1 MLKKTIKF
9 LVRSN
14 KLGRKLEES
23 TRAAI
28 TRQKKAKR
36 VRELRVERQWIS
48 KSRLVDDLGRIG
60 IDAGDTVYL
69 FSSLKSIG
77 FVDGGPQTLF
87 DALFEVL
94 TPEGTLMVP
103 TFTMPGGTMY
113 DACLTEGYIY
123 DPKTAKT
130 GLGIIPAMFLQ
141 QPNLHRSTHPTHNVS
156 AVGKHAQ
163 YLTESHHLASSTYGV
178 DSPFDRLVKL
188 DGKILGI
195 GVSVAPITLYHMVED
210 TLGDEF
216 PLPVRM
222 DATYPIKCRTHD
234 GELITVD
241 VIPLDPKFSAGRI
254 DHKGG
259 EHLREFF
266 WKEYER
272 AGLLTSGPVG
282 EATTWI
288 VPARGCFE
296 HLVTL
301 AKQGITIY
309 STPEQ
314 LGNTPDR

>member
-1 MLKKTIKF
+1 MLKEAIKS

-23 TRAAI
+23 TRTALN
-28 TRQKKAKR
+28 RRKQAKR
-36 VRELRVERQWIS
+36 VRELSEERPSIS
-48 KSRLVDDLGRIG
+48 RSRLVEDLARMG
-60 IDAGDTVYL
+60 IAAGDVVYL

-87 DALFEVL
+87 DALYEVL

-103 TFTMPGGTMY
+103 TFSMPGGTMY

-123 DPKTAKT
+123 DPRTAET
-130 GLGIIPAMFLQ
+130 GLGDIPAMFLK
-141 QPNLHRSTHPTHNVS
+141 QPNLHRSIHPTHNVS
-156 AVGKHAQ
+156 AVGKQAQ
-163 YLTESHHLASSTYGV
+163 YLTEGHHLASSTYGV

-188 DGKILGI
+188 EGKILGI

-222 DATYPIKCRTHD
+222 DATYPIPCRTHD
-234 GELITVD
+234 GDLVTVD
-241 VIPLDPKFSAGRI
+241 VTPLDPKYSAGRI
-254 DHKGG
+254 DHKGAG
-259 EHLREFF
+259 HLREFL

-272 AGLLTSGPVG
+272 AGLLASGSVG

-288 VPARGCFE
+288 VPAKGCFE

-301 AKQGITIY
+301 ARQGVTIY
-309 STPEQ
+309 STPDQ
-314 LGNTPDR
+314 LERYENP

>member
-1 MLKKTIKF
+1 MLKSAIKS

-23 TRAAI
+23 ARAAI
-28 TRQKKAKR
+28 TRRKQAKR
-36 VRELRVERQWIS
+36 IHEISEDRASIS
-48 KSRLVDDLGRIG
+48 KSRLVDDLRQVGIG
-60 IDAGDTVYL
+60 EGDVVYV

-77 FVDGGPQTLF
+77 FVVGGPQTVF
-87 DALFEVL
+87 DALLEIL

-103 TFTMPGGTMY
+103 TFYMPGGTMY
-113 DACLTEGYIY
+113 DACLAEDYIF
-123 DPKTAKT
+123 DPATAET
-130 GLGIIPAMFLQ
+130 GLGVIPATFLK
-141 QPNLHRSTHPTHNVS
+141 QPNLYRSIHPTHNVS

-163 YLTESHHLASSTYGV
+163 HLTESHHLASSTYGV

-210 TLGDEF
+210 MLGDEF

-241 VIPLDPKFSAGRI
+241 VTPLDPKFSSGRI

-259 EHLREFF
+259 GHLRKYFWNEF
-266 WKEYER
+266 R
-272 AGLLTSGPVG
+272 RVGLLASGPVG
-282 EATTWI
+282 EATSWI
-288 VPARGCFE
+288 VPARGCYE

-301 AKQGITIY
+301 AKQGTTIY
-309 STPEQ
+309 SA
-314 LGNTPDR
+314 PDELPDDPNL